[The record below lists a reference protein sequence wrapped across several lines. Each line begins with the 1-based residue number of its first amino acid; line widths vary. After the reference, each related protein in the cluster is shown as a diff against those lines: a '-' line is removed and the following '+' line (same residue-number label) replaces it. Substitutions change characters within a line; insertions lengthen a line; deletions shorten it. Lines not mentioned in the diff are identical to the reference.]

1 MKKIHLCITWILLF
15 SLLCTMLSGC
25 SSGFGPSEEK
35 SWSERIAEYS
45 YWNKVGTL
53 KKDLTKHSNAS
64 AEELTA
70 YDNSKFRYAFGGR
83 NVFIQSASSQQSL
96 ESYNAN
102 FPIESIKSIDD
113 DTVCVV
119 YRLETEDQKT
129 TLAYVVFQREIKYF
143 TKKDG
148 VDKAGKYEHWERK
161 GEIYFVSEKLDESA
175 FSDVSIGDSFFS
187 VAEIDNG
194 VYFDA
199 DYDCFG
205 FFVTGYPYS
214 ITSYRILTDGIM
226 IIRFAPVDQ
235 KPVQKPELSEDI
247 VIEMPDVSED
257 TVMPELSEYVV
268 IEKTFYSF
276 GSDEFPADI
285 SLTSGDILD

>member
-1 MKKIHLCITWILLF
+1 MKKIYLCIAWILLF
-15 SLLCTMLSGC
+15 SVLCAMLSGC
-25 SSGFGPSEEK
+25 SAGFDHSEEK
-35 SWSERIAEYS
+35 SWSERIDEYS
-45 YWNKVGTL
+45 YWNKAGTL
-53 KKDLTKHSNAS
+53 KKDLTRHSNAS
-64 AEELTA
+64 AEELTV
-70 YDNSKFRYAFGGR
+70 YDNRMFSLVFAAR
-83 NVFIQSASSQQSL
+83 NVIVDASSISNTL
-96 ESYNAN
+96 DGYNAY

>member
-1 MKKIHLCITWILLF
+1 MKKIYLCITWILLF
-15 SLLCTMLSGC
+15 SVLCTILSGC
-25 SSGFGPSEEK
+25 SSGFDPSEEK
-35 SWSERIAEYS
+35 SWSERIDEYS

-53 KKDLTKHSNAS
+53 KKDLTKHPNAS

-199 DYDCFG
+199 EYDRG
-205 FFVTGYPYS
+205 GLLTGRPYV
-214 ITSYRILTDGIM
+214 INSYRVLSDGIM
-226 IIRFAPVDQ
+226 IIRFEASVEQETDQ
-235 KPVQKPELSEDI
+235 
-247 VIEMPDVSED
+247 
-257 TVMPELSEYVV
+257 TPELSEYTVAQ
-268 IEKTFYSF
+268 KTFYSF
-276 GSDEFPADI
+276 GSDVFPADV
-285 SLTSGDILD
+285 SLTSGNILD

>member
-1 MKKIHLCITWILLF
+1 MKKFYLCIAWILLF
-15 SLLCTMLSGC
+15 SVLCTMLSGC

-64 AEELTA
+64 AEELTV
-70 YDNSKFRYAFGGR
+70 YDNRMFSLVFVAR
-83 NVFIQSASSQQSL
+83 NVIIDGASSISNTL
-96 ESYNAN
+96 DCYNTY
-102 FPIESIKSIDD
+102 FPIESIKPIDD

-119 YRLETEDQKT
+119 YQLEKEDQKT
-129 TLAYVVFQREIKYF
+129 TFAYVVFQREMKYF

-148 VDKAGKYEHWERK
+148 VDKAGRYENWK
-161 GEIYFVSEKLDESA
+161 INGEIYFVSEKLDEST

-199 DYDCFG
+199 EYDCG
-205 FFVTGYPYS
+205 DLTAPPPYV
-214 ITSYRILTDGIM
+214 INSYRILSDGIM
-226 IIRFAPVDQ
+226 IIRFEALGEPETDQ
-235 KPVQKPELSEDI
+235 
-247 VIEMPDVSED
+247 
-257 TVMPELSEYVV
+257 TPELSEYTVAQ
-268 IEKTFYSF
+268 KTFYPF
-276 GSDEFPADI
+276 GSDAFPADV